1 MSLAIAHSGW
11 KKFRRGTRFHGLSPG
26 IKRFLVGLLGGAIMA
41 IGVAMIVL
49 PGPAFIV
56 IPLGLA
62 VLATE
67 FNWARRWFRKARDLL
82 KRAKRSARLKMLRQR
97 LGVG

>member
-1 MSLAIAHSGW
+1 MSLAFTHSGW
-11 KKFRRGTRFHGLSPG
+11 KKFRRGCRFPGVSPR
-26 IKRFLVGLLGGAIMA
+26 IKRFMIGVLGGGIMA
-41 IGVAMIVL
+41 IGVAMIIL

-82 KRAKRSARLKMLRQR
+82 KRAKRCAKLK
-97 LGVG
+97 GYGIG

>member
-1 MSLAIAHSGW
+1 
-11 KKFRRGTRFHGLSPG
+11 
-26 IKRFLVGLLGGAIMA
+26 MA

-56 IPLGLA
+56 ILLGLA

-67 FNWARRWFRKARDLL
+67 FNWARRWLRKARDLL
-82 KRAKRSARLKMLRQR
+82 KRAKRSAKLKCF
-97 LGVG
+97 GKGYGIS